1 MASTAPLVPQN
12 PPSTVVHVT
21 HEAIDHLGGIGTVL
35 AGLITAPAYVRSVK
49 RTILVG
55 PLPWPDRHTSNPIS
69 RLGEFARELHYSGVD
84 NVDPI
89 GLGAILRPIEWAFGT
104 RMVVGTRVFESPGH
118 EPATAQ
124 VLLVDVSHPNRE
136 RLAAFK
142 WLLYEKF
149 GLDSQRYE
157 SNWDYEEYVRLADPT
172 YHALAALLN
181 QSAPGRAPGAASAAS
196 AASAAAAAPAMVIAH
211 EFMGIP
217 TALRCSLDRAR
228 FRTAFHAHECST
240 ARRIVENV
248 PGHDVS
254 FYPAMRNAMKLGL
267 HVEDVFGHQA
277 DFARHALV
285 SRSHRLDTVL
295 AVGPETRDEL
305 LFLSPAMQAARPRVR
320 VAYNGLPAPKMK
332 YEDRLH
338 ARALVNQW
346 LGRVMGFVPDV
357 LITHVTRPVPSKG
370 LWRDRKVMLH
380 LESLLRARKLRAAY
394 VLLTCGAP
402 IRTREQVE
410 HMART
415 RHWPLHHQE
424 GYPDLAGPESG
435 VYRSMLS
442 ASAHAHEQASR
453 RGTDSELAI
462 TPILVNQFG
471 FSRERL
477 GEAAPQDMT
486 LNHLRAAADAEMG
499 LSIYE
504 PFGIAPLEPLHAG
517 AVCVV
522 SSVSG
527 CMGLVRRAI
536 ADLNMDLRTCPLVLE
551 ADFVADSVLAE
562 AGLMSAGD
570 RPSVDQN
577 GQFRCRAI
585 QFGAHERDMLEE
597 RVCARLATELA
608 ARLPSDESGRRAAFD
623 LGQRLADRMSWD
635 AVATSDF
642 IPGLASAMV

>member
-1 MASTAPLVPQN
+1 M
-12 PPSTVVHVT
+12 
-21 HEAIDHLGGIGTVL
+21 
-35 AGLITAPAYVRSVK
+35 
-49 RTILVG
+49 
-55 PLPWPDRHTSNPIS
+55 
-69 RLGEFARELHYSGVD
+69 
-84 NVDPI
+84 
-89 GLGAILRPIEWAFGT
+89 
-104 RMVVGTRVFESPGH
+104 
-118 EPATAQ
+118 
-124 VLLVDVSHPNRE
+124 
-136 RLAAFK
+136 
-142 WLLYEKF
+142 YEKF

-157 SNWDYEEYVRLADPT
+157 NNWDYEEYVRLADPT

-181 QSAPGRAPGAASAAS
+181 PGANSAAGT
-196 AASAAAAAPAMVIAH
+196 AAISGAGAPAGPAMVIAH

-267 HVEDVFGHQA
+267 NVEDVFGHQT

-285 SRSHRLDTVL
+285 SRSHKLDTVL

-305 LFLSPAMQAARPRVR
+305 LFLSPEMLAARPRVR
-320 VAYNGLPAPKMK
+320 VAYNGLPAPKMR

-338 ARALVNQW
+338 ARSLVNQW
-346 LGRVMGFVPDV
+346 LERVMGFVPDV

-370 LWRDRKVMLH
+370 LWRDRKTILHMEPMLR
-380 LESLLRARKLRAAY
+380 ERKLRAAY

-410 HMART
+410 QMART
-415 RHWPLHHQE
+415 HHWPLHHQE

-442 ASAHAHEQASR
+442 ASAHAHDLAYK
-453 RGTDSELAI
+453 RGADGELAI

-477 GEAAPQDMT
+477 GEAAPADMT
-486 LNHLRAAADAEMG
+486 LNHLRAAADAELG

-536 ADLNMDLRTCPLVLE
+536 ADLKMDLSTCPLVLE
-551 ADFVADSVLAE
+551 ADFVADSVLTE
-562 AGLMSAGD
+562 AGLMSVND

-577 GQFRCRAI
+577 GHFRCRAI

-597 RVCARLATELA
+597 RVCARLAAEVVS
-608 ARLPSDESGRRAAFD
+608 RLPRDEAARRAAFD